1 MKVFYNFNAG
11 PCVLPKPAV
20 ESTIEAIR
28 NFDGTGIGL
37 LEISHR
43 TPGWERVMK
52 ETADLWRELLN
63 IPSNYQVL
71 FLGGGASTQFFTVP
85 ANLLNKKAA
94 YLQTGVWAK
103 KAIKEA
109 KFYGEVEV
117 VASSEDKNYTY
128 IPKGYTIPKDADY
141 FHITTNNTIYG
152 TEIHE
157 DMDCPVTLVADMS
170 SDIMSRPVDVK
181 KYGLIY
187 GGAQKNVGPAGVTFV
202 IVREDILGKVDR
214 KLQTMVDYRTHIGEE
229 EKNRSMFNTPPVLP
243 IFVMHETLKWVKSL
257 GGVTAMNKIN
267 KEKAALLYNEI
278 DRNKMFV
285 GTAVKEDR
293 SLMNVCF
300 VMADQY
306 KDKEADFMA
315 FAKECGM
322 VGIKGHRSVGG
333 FRASLYN
340 ACPVESVKALVE
352 CMQEFEKK
360 NA

>member
-1 MKVFYNFNAG
+1 MKTFHNFNAG
-11 PCVLPKPAV
+11 PCVLPKPAI
-20 ESTIEAIR
+20 ESAIEAIR

-52 ETADLWRELLN
+52 ETADLWRELLK
-63 IPSNYQVL
+63 IPDNYKVL
-71 FLGGGASTQFFTVP
+71 FLGGGASTQFFHVP
-85 ANLLNKKAA
+85 ANLLGKKAA

-103 KAIKEA
+103 KAVKEA

-117 VASSEDKNYTY
+117 VASSEDKNYSY
-128 IPKGYTIPKDADY
+128 IPKNYTIPTDVDY

-152 TEIHE
+152 TEIHT
-157 DMDCPVTLVADMS
+157 DIDSPVTLVADMS
-170 SDIMSRPVDVK
+170 SDIMSRPVDIK

-202 IVREDILGKVDR
+202 IVREDLLGKLDR
-214 KLQTMVDYRTHIGEE
+214 KLQTMVDYRTHVGTEE
-229 EKNRSMFNTPPVLP
+229 RDRSMFNTPPVFP
-243 IFVMHETLKWVKSL
+243 IFVMHETLKWVKSI
-257 GGVTAMNKIN
+257 GGLEAMYKIN
-267 KEKAALLYNEI
+267 KEKAGMLYDEI

-285 GTAVKEDR
+285 GTAEKEDR

-300 VMADQY
+300 VMAEQY

-315 FAKECGM
+315 FAKERGM

-333 FRASLYN
+333 FRASIYN

-352 CMQEFEKK
+352 CMQEFEKL

>member
-1 MKVFYNFNAG
+1 MKVFHNFNAG
-11 PCVLPKPAV
+11 PCVLPKPAI

-128 IPKGYTIPKDADY
+128 IQKGYTIPKDADY

-315 FAKECGM
+315 FAKERGM

>member
-63 IPSNYQVL
+63 IPDNYQVL

-103 KAIKEA
+103 KAVKEA

-157 DMDCPVTLVADMS
+157 DMDSPVTLVADMS

-243 IFVMHETLKWVKSL
+243 IFVMYETLKWVKSL
-257 GGVTAMNKIN
+257 GGVAAMNKIN
-267 KEKAALLYNEI
+267 KEKAAMLYNEI

-285 GTAVKEDR
+285 GTAAKEDR

-315 FAKECGM
+315 FAKERGM

>member
-1 MKVFYNFNAG
+1 MKVFHNFNAG

-63 IPSNYQVL
+63 IPDNYRVL

-103 KAIKEA
+103 KAVKEA

-157 DMDCPVTLVADMS
+157 DMDSPVTLVADMS

-214 KLQTMVDYRTHIGEE
+214 KLQTMVDYRTHIGDE

-315 FAKECGM
+315 FAKERGM

>member
-214 KLQTMVDYRTHIGEE
+214 KLQTMVDYRTHIGDE